1 MSAVDKPRCTWPGLE
16 HPEYTRY
23 HDTEWGVPTADDQK
37 LFEKLVLEGFQSGLS
52 WLTILRKRETF
63 RAAFH
68 GFDAARIVKYTDA
81 DRARLMADAGIIR
94 NRLKIEAT
102 IDNARAFLDM
112 QSREGLA
119 PFLWGFFDGKPQI
132 NRYAAHGEVPP
143 VTAQSTAISKALKAR
158 GFRFVGPTTVY
169 AFLQSMGFVNDHLTT
184 CHRHAAC
191 AKLQRAFKATD
202 VATKPARSPRR

>member
-1 MSAVDKPRCTWPGLE
+1 MSSGGKPRCTWPGLE

-23 HDTEWGVPTADDQK
+23 HDTEWGVPVADSQQ
-37 LFEKLVLEGFQSGLS
+37 LFEKLILEGFQSGLS

-68 GFDAARIVKYTDA
+68 NFDAARIARYTDK

-94 NRLKIEAT
+94 NRLKIDAT
-102 IDNARAFLDM
+102 IDNAKAYLAL
-112 QSREGLA
+112 QEKRELA
-119 PFLWGFFDGKPQI
+119 AVLWDYFDGKPQI
-132 NRYAAHGEVPP
+132 NAYAAHKDVPP
-143 VTAQSTAISKALKAR
+143 QTDLSARISKALKTE

-169 AFLQSMGFVNDHLTT
+169 AFLQSMGFINDHLTS

-191 AKLQRAFKATD
+191 AKLQRRFRAPK
-202 VATKPARSPRR
+202 